1 MRVGIYGGTFDPVH
15 NGHVV
20 IATKITELL
29 NLDKLIVMP
38 AYIPPHKVERKR
50 AEFSKRFEW
59 LELAFKNLEKVEI
72 SDFEGKKGKISYSI
86 ETVEHF
92 EKVYGRLV
100 YLIGEDNYLSIDKW
114 YRYENFLKKVELWIY
129 PRSCNLEEKDV
140 KRWAS
145 ISDDIHIAKDVPL
158 IQISSTV
165 IRERI
170 KKGLTIRGYV
180 PESIEKDVWQAYSKG
195 GS

>member
-50 AEFSKRFEW
+50 VEFSKRFKW
-59 LELAFKNLEKVEI
+59 LELAFKDLEKVEV
-72 SDFEGKKGKISYSI
+72 SDFEGKKEKISYTI

-92 EKVYGRLV
+92 EKVYGKLV
-100 YLIGEDNYLSIDKW
+100 YLIGEDNYLSIDRW
-114 YRYENFLKKVELWIY
+114 YRYEDFLKKVELWIY
-129 PRSCNLEEKDV
+129 PRSCNLKEKDV
-140 KRWAS
+140 KRWAF

-170 KKGLTIRGYV
+170 KNGLTIRGYV
-180 PESIEKDVWQAYSKG
+180 PESIEKDVWQAYQ
-195 GS
+195 